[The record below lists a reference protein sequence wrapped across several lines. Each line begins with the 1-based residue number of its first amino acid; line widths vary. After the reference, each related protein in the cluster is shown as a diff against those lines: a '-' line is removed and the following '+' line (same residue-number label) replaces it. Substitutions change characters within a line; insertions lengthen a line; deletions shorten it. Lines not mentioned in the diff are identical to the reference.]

1 MILLSEK
8 KAQQKLGLFLL
19 NGKVLLYSFRP
30 KSQYVKHL
38 TEQQRYQ
45 IASLH
50 EQDLSSR
57 QIASRLDVH
66 HSTICREIKRNGK
79 MGHYCARTAH
89 QKCVS
94 RHRAKNKH
102 IRFTSKVQQQVDS
115 MLQLD
120 YSPDQI
126 NGYCRSQQITMDSNE
141 RIYQYIWEDKHGGGK
156 LYMHLRNKGR
166 KRHKRGRQKR
176 SRSLIKNRIDI
187 DQRPAIVNQRTR
199 FGDLEI
205 DTIIGEHHKGAIVTI
220 NDRKTGYLWAQK
232 IPVRSAGWTAEVA
245 INQLDNLK
253 DVLHTITSDNGLEFA
268 QHELISNS
276 LDIDFYFA
284 HRYKSY
290 QRGSNE
296 NLNGLLRQYIPKKT
310 DLTKVSKEDLE
321 NYCKKINDRPRKRY
335 GYRSPTFI
343 MKQELKLLGVAF
355 IT

>member
-1 MILLSEK
+1 
-8 KAQQKLGLFLL
+8 
-19 NGKVLLYSFRP
+19 
-30 KSQYVKHL
+30 
-38 TEQQRYQ
+38 
-45 IASLH
+45 
-50 EQDLSSR
+50 
-57 QIASRLDVH
+57 
-66 HSTICREIKRNGK
+66 
-79 MGHYCARTAH
+79 
-89 QKCVS
+89 
-94 RHRAKNKH
+94 
-102 IRFTSKVQQQVDS
+102 
-115 MLQLD
+115 
-120 YSPDQI
+120 
-126 NGYCRSQQITMDSNE
+126 
-141 RIYQYIWEDKHGGGK
+141 
-156 LYMHLRNKGR
+156 
-166 KRHKRGRQKR
+166 
-176 SRSLIKNRIDI
+176 
-187 DQRPAIVNQRTR
+187 
-199 FGDLEI
+199 
-205 DTIIGEHHKGAIVTI
+205 
-220 NDRKTGYLWAQK
+220 
-232 IPVRSAGWTAEVA
+232 VRSAGWTAEVA